1 MDWLQRI
8 NESIDYMETHLMEEL
23 SIEQISNYVFASKSN
38 FQRVFHMVT
47 GVTIGEYI
55 RNRRLSLAGQDPL
68 LTDNKVADIAQK
80 YRYDTSESF
89 SKAFLRFHSISPS
102 DVKTS
107 GAVLRFFILSLLIFQ
122 SVVDSTG
129 LINRLMNFVGIIL
142 TNKQLKR

>member
-1 MDWLQRI
+1 
-8 NESIDYMETHLMEEL
+8 MEEL

-55 RNRRLSLAGQDPL
+55 RNRRLSLAGQDLL
-68 LTDNKVADIAQK
+68 LTDKKVADIAQK

-102 DVKTS
+102 DIKNS
-107 GAVLRFFILSLLIFQ
+107 FI
-122 SVVDSTG
+122 G
-129 LINRLMNFVGIIL
+129 R
-142 TNKQLKR
+142 

>member
-55 RNRRLSLAGQDPL
+55 RNRRLSLAGQDLL

-80 YRYDTSESF
+80 YRYDTSSE
-89 SKAFLRFHSISPS
+89 
-102 DVKTS
+102 
-107 GAVLRFFILSLLIFQ
+107 
-122 SVVDSTG
+122 
-129 LINRLMNFVGIIL
+129 NNYRLTFW
-142 TNKQLKR
+142 

>member
-55 RNRRLSLAGQDPL
+55 
-68 LTDNKVADIAQK
+68 I
-80 YRYDTSESF
+80 
-89 SKAFLRFHSISPS
+89 
-102 DVKTS
+102 
-107 GAVLRFFILSLLIFQ
+107 
-122 SVVDSTG
+122 
-129 LINRLMNFVGIIL
+129 
-142 TNKQLKR
+142 